1 MLATW
6 WRKAMMTVELLL
18 PGTST
23 KDFMVKHP
31 ETLSFEFC
39 QNQKGGRFWH
49 EKMVLDKGWLVSPQE
64 QYLSPDTD
72 FDALTESDRLS
83 RNPTQIETDNV

>member
-1 MLATW
+1 
-6 WRKAMMTVELLL
+6 
-18 PGTST
+18 
-23 KDFMVKHP
+23 
-31 ETLSFEFC
+31 
-39 QNQKGGRFWH
+39 
-49 EKMVLDKGWLVSPQE
+49 MVLDKGWLVSPQE